1 MLVRFFPQMPLF
13 SDSPSSLSLA
23 NTVLRIINITM
34 RDHYLA
40 VRDGNP
46 KEGGRVIR
54 ELFGEKGNR
63 TPVARQLLDV
73 VGCEADE
80 VAQWS
85 LTFK

>member
-1 MLVRFFPQMPLF
+1 
-13 SDSPSSLSLA
+13 
-23 NTVLRIINITM
+23 M